1 MHSFQYPARFHRERA
16 GGYSITFPD
25 LPEAITGGD
34 DLEDAME
41 QAADCLGEAL
51 SGRLNL
57 RERIPTPSQPKRG
70 MRLVPVPL
78 YLAPKLA
85 VYQAMT
91 AAGVTNAELARRMSV
106 QETIVRR
113 LLHPRRATRPDTI
126 QKALTA
132 LGKTVTLTLD
142 DAA

>member
-1 MHSFQYPARFHRERA
+1 MRSFQYPARFRRERL

-34 DLEDAME
+34 NLEDGLE

-51 SGRLNL
+51 SGRINL
-57 RERIPTPSQPKRG
+57 HEEIPAASSPKRG
-70 MRLVPVPL
+70 MRLVAVPL

-85 VYQAMT
+85 VYQAMRD
-91 AAGVTNAELARRMSV
+91 AGISNAELARRMGV

-113 LLHPRRATRPDTI
+113 LLQPRNATRPDTI
-126 QKALTA
+126 QKALAA
-132 LGKTVTLTLD
+132 LGKTITVSLVN
-142 DAA
+142 AA